1 MRTRKV
7 KSRVF
12 VSNLSVDATPEE
24 IRTLFAAVARPLHVA
39 RHRAIGG
46 KHEFALVEFADA
58 GRAAQAVRAF
68 DGLEFAG
75 RQLSVKRARR
85 RPSR

>member
-1 MRTRKV
+1 MRSRKA

-24 IRTLFAAVARPLHVA
+24 IRTLFAAVARPLYVA
-39 RHRAIGG
+39 RRRAMGG
-46 KHEFALVEFADA
+46 SHEFAMLEFADA
-58 GRAAQAVRAF
+58 GRAAQAVRDL

-75 RQLSVKRARR
+75 RQLSVKQARR